1 MSKPEGIVEAV
12 AGAVANK
19 GMVVGATTGV
29 AGWLTQV
36 NWIGV
41 SGVVI
46 AALGFLVNTWFRW
59 RQEQRDIAL
68 RQSQELRE
76 AAEHAARLTYYRE
89 RCDVE
94 RP

>member
-12 AGAVANK
+12 GASVASKGLWAG
-19 GMVVGATTGV
+19 GAAGLV
-29 AGWLTQV
+29 GWLSQV

-41 SGVVI
+41 SGVAI

-59 RQEQRDIAL
+59 RQEQRDIAI
-68 RQSQELRE
+68 RQAQELRE
-76 AAEHAARLTYYRE
+76 AAESAARIAYYRE
-89 RCDVE
+89 RCEIE

>member
-1 MSKPEGIVEAV
+1 MSKPEGIVEAL
-12 AGAVANK
+12 GASVANK
-19 GMVVGATTGV
+19 GMLVGATTGV

-41 SGVVI
+41 CGVLI

-59 RQEQRDIAL
+59 RQEQREIAI
-68 RQSQELRE
+68 RQAQELRE
-76 AAEHAARLTYYRE
+76 AAESAARIAYYRE
-89 RCDVE
+89 RCEIE